1 MVSNYC
7 VRGMDSTPDTLLR
20 LLRIERRARP
30 QHAAQIDFWA
40 HLIVANINNAPAL
53 PVPAEGDGNAHSAN
67 NAAA

>member
-1 MVSNYC
+1 M
-7 VRGMDSTPDTLLR
+7 RGMDSTPDTLLR

-40 HLIVANINNAPAL
+40 HLIVANIKNAPAL
-53 PVPAEGDGNAHSAN
+53 PAPAEGDSNEQSAN